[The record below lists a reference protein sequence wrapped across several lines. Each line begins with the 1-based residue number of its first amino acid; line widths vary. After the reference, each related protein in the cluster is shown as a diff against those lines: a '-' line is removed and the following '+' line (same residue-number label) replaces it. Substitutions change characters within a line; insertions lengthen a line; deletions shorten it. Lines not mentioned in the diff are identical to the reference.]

1 MSDTPQKKKLILLVD
16 DDQFLL
22 NMYSLK
28 FRNSGFEIE
37 IAASALAGLQ
47 KLRDGMQPDV
57 LLCDLV
63 MPSMD
68 GIEFIKRVKEE
79 QLSPAAAIIVLTN
92 QGQSTEIERA
102 QALGVDGYIVKA
114 SSIPSEVVNE
124 VKTILAKKTK

>member
-1 MSDTPQKKKLILLVD
+1 MPDTPQKKKLVLLVD

-37 IAASALAGLQ
+37 TAASALSGLQ

-63 MPSMD
+63 MPAMD

-79 QLSPAAAIIVLTN
+79 HLSPAAAIVVLTN
-92 QGQSTEIERA
+92 QGQSTEIEKA

-114 SSIPSEVVNE
+114 SSIPSEVVEE
-124 VKTILAKKTK
+124 VKTILSKRK